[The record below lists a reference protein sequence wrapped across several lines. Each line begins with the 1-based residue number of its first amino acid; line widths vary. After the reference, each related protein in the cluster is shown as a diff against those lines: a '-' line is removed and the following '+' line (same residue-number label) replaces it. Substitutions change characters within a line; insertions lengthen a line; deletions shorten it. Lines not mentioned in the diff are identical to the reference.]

1 MIEFLIGLIIGW
13 IIARSY
19 KKLKVDL
26 QDMADDLKSLIRSR
40 KESE

>member
-1 MIEFLIGLIIGW
+1 MLEFLIGLIIGW

-19 KKLKVDL
+19 KKLKVYL